1 MHEMTLAEGILKIA
15 LDYAEK
21 NQSPRVTEIGLL
33 IGEFSYVEMEA
44 LNFSFDIMSRG
55 TIAEGSKILV
65 KKVPGRD
72 LRVEYLELD

>member
-21 NQSPRVTEIGLL
+21 NRSPRVTEIGLL
-33 IGEFSYVEMEA
+33 IGESSYVEMEA

-55 TIAEGSKILV
+55 TIAEGSKLV
-65 KKVPGRD
+65 VNRVAGRD
-72 LRVEYLELD
+72 LRVEYLELN